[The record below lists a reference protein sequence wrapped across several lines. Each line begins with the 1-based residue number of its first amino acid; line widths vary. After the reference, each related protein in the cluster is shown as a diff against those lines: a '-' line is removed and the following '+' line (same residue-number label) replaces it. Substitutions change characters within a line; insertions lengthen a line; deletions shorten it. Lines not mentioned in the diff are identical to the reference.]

1 MLTPFVCLLLLQ
13 APAVPVT
20 WHDIRQLGVEGRG
33 WSETKQPFDRL
44 PARAEG
50 VVRPPVWSLAQDSA
64 GLSVRFST
72 DAATIRARWSLR
84 KAALAL
90 PHMPATGV
98 SGLDLYVRHQG
109 RWRWLANG
117 RPEKQ
122 SNEQALIEGWT
133 SGRRDYLLY
142 LPLYN
147 GVSSVEIGVP
157 AGAVIERGA
166 PWPPGVRPVVFYGT
180 SILQGG
186 CASRPGMAYPSILA
200 RMLDRPAINLGFS
213 GNALSEPEVA
223 GLLAELNPAAYVL
236 DSLPN
241 LSLEQV
247 RQRVEPFIGKLRQA
261 HPATPI
267 VLVENVIYTNSDLVE
282 ARRRNWPEKNAALRA
297 IFLKLK
303 KAGDRKLFYVPATHL
318 LGDDG
323 EGTVDSTHPTDL
335 GFLRMAETIAPV
347 LRRALK

>member
-1 MLTPFVCLLLLQ
+1 MLTSFVCLLLLQ
-13 APAVPVT
+13 TPAGLIT
-20 WHDIRQLGVEGRG
+20 WHDVRQFGVEGQG

-50 VVRPPVWSLAQDSA
+50 VVRPPVWSLAEDSA

-72 DAATIRARWSLR
+72 DAPTIRARWSLR
-84 KAALAL
+84 EATLAL

-117 RPEKQ
+117 RPTKQ

-133 SGRRDYLLY
+133 GGRRDYLLY

-147 GVSSVEIGVP
+147 GVSSLEIGVP
-157 AGAVIERGA
+157 AGAVLERGA
-166 PWPPGVRPVVFYGT
+166 PWPPGMRPVVFYGS

-186 CASRPGMAYPSILA
+186 CASRPGMAYPAILA

-213 GNALSEPEVA
+213 GNALTEPEMA
-223 GLLAELNPAAYVL
+223 GLLAELNPAVYVL

-241 LSLEQV
+241 LTPEWV
-247 RQRVEPFIGKLRQA
+247 RERVEPFIGKLRQA
-261 HPATPI
+261 HPTTPI
-267 VLVENVIYTNSDLVE
+267 VLVENVIYTNSDFVE
-282 ARRRNWPEKNAALRA
+282 AQRKSYSEKNAALRA
-297 IFLKLK
+297 IFLRLK

-323 EGTVDSTHPTDL
+323 EATVDSVHPTDL
-335 GFLRMAETIAPV
+335 GFLRMAQTIAPV